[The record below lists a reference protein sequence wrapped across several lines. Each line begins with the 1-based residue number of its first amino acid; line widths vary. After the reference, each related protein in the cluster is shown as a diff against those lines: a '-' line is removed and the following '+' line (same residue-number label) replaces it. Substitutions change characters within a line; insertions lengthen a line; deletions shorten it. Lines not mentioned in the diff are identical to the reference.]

1 MSANEG
7 GVLNLL
13 LSLALVGF
21 FIMCFVA
28 YYELKI
34 DLSYKKLKKN
44 NCISP
49 NIDYE
54 FYRNF
59 YKVLLK
65 RLDCFDFKI
74 TYFKDEII
82 VIKIKKDYFTLT
94 EDCSLIHLFNE
105 DNLII
110 DKMKK
115 AKNKVPK
122 Y

>member
-1 MSANEG
+1 MESQSNILSAFL
-7 GVLNLL
+7 VVIIVILL
-13 LSLALVGF
+13 ISS
-21 FIMCFVA
+21 FVM
-28 YYELKI
+28 YYEISFKI
-34 DLSYKKLKKN
+34 SYEKLKKN

-59 YKVLLK
+59 YKVLSK

-82 VIKIKKDYFTLT
+82 VLKIKKDYFTLT
-94 EDCSLIHLFNE
+94 DDCSLIHLFNE

-115 AKNKVPK
+115 ANNKVPK

>member
-21 FIMCFVA
+21 FIMCYVV
-28 YYELKI
+28 YYELEI

-59 YKVLLK
+59 YKLLLK
-65 RLDCFDFKI
+65 EIGGLDFKI

-82 VIKIKKDYFTLT
+82 VLKIKKDYFTLT

-110 DKMKK
+110 NRMKK
-115 AKNKVPK
+115 AKKKVPK
-122 Y
+122 H